1 MTENRFD
8 DMFIESDEALDCR
21 YQCELDE
28 LTDLLKKELS
38 RLTPNKTN
46 ETVYAALIA
55 LVAQASKEN
64 LDQTQLI
71 DRIKEMGEIAI
82 ELAMKVPGFATLFQ
96 ANIK

>member
-8 DMFIESDEALDCR
+8 DMLLVADEAIDCR

-28 LTDLLKKELS
+28 LTDLLKEELS
-38 RLTPNKTN
+38 KLTSNKTD
-46 ETVYAALIA
+46 EAVYAALIA

-71 DRIKEMGEIAI
+71 DRIKEMGEVAI
-82 ELAMKVPGFATLFQ
+82 KLAKKVPNFATLL
-96 ANIK
+96 